1 MLRKLLFRL
10 VLPLFAVYVAVCVG
24 FGIKMAELSLH
35 LPKHGSG
42 DGAGFRARVGRQFH
56 ARVQDV
62 AMTAAD
68 GAVLRGWFVQPPHPN
83 GEAVVLLHGITGN
96 RIDPSGYGDIF
107 LQHGYSILLPDSRE
121 HGQSGGPIATYGIL
135 ERDDV
140 RRWVSLVRQ
149 RAPRCTYLL
158 GESMGAAI
166 ALQAAAVTSQVCAI
180 AVEDPYANFREISYE
195 RLANATAT
203 SPLFWRTV
211 GAPMVEAAI
220 AYTWLRYRIYLPD
233 AAPAEA
239 VQQSHVPTLLIAGT
253 NDHDIP
259 MHHAQELAAS
269 CADHCALWIVSG
281 AGHGGAAVVAPVTF
295 EYSVLSFFQKHD

>member
-10 VLPLFAVYVAVCVG
+10 VLPLFAVYAVVCVG
-24 FGIKMAELSLH
+24 FGIKMAELSVH
-35 LPKHGSG
+35 LPKHGQE
-42 DGAGFRARVGRQFH
+42 DGAGFRARVWRQFR

-62 AMTAAD
+62 QMTGAD
-68 GAVLRGWFVQPPHPN
+68 GAVLRAWYVQPPRPN
-83 GEAVVLLHGITGN
+83 GKAVVLLHGITGN

-107 LQHGYSILLPDSRE
+107 LQHGYSVLLPDSRE

-140 RRWVSLVRQ
+140 RRWVALVRQ
-149 RAPRCTYLL
+149 RAPGCTYLL

-166 ALQAAAVTSQVCAI
+166 ALKATAVTPQVCAV

-195 RLANATAT
+195 RLANATDT
-203 SPLFWRTV
+203 SPLFWRTL
-211 GAPMVEAAI
+211 GAPVIETAI
-220 AYTWLRYRIYLPD
+220 VYTWLRYRIYLPD
-233 AAPAEA
+233 AAPADA

-253 NDHDIP
+253 KDHDIP
-259 MHHAQELAAS
+259 MHHAQELQAS